1 MKIDLSNKKLRMT
14 AVGGLIVFI
23 AVVLKNGGEQMGQK
37 NHPVSSIVG
46 PIAFIIG
53 WGLLSFSIAGKPSGK
68 TKSVLAYG
76 GALGV
81 IISVMGMKMVSGDIK
96 KMFGLLFITSWIA
109 FSVSVGMDKS
119 KKSKMISMLA
129 LGSVLG
135 SMVFILPKQRAL
147 GIVDGI
153 GMPMFASSFLLLAV
167 ANSL

>member
-1 MKIDLSNKKLRMT
+1 MKIDLTNKKLRMT
-14 AVGGLIVFI
+14 ALGGLIVFI
-23 AVVLKNGGEQMGQK
+23 AVVLKNGGEQMGMK

-46 PIAFIIG
+46 RVLFVGGWALLAF
-53 WGLLSFSIAGKPSGK
+53 SVAGKPSGK

-81 IISVMGMKMVSGDIK
+81 VLSVMAMKMLPAQK
-96 KMFGLLFITSWIA
+96 KIFGLVFIASWIA
-109 FSVSVGMDKS
+109 FASSVGMDKS
-119 KKSKMISMLA
+119 KKSKMLSMLA

-135 SMVFILPKQRAL
+135 SMVFILPKQRTL
-147 GIVDGI
+147 GIVDGP

>member
-14 AVGGLIVFI
+14 ALGGLIVFI
-23 AVVLKNGGEQMGQK
+23 AVVLKNGGEQMGMK

-46 PIAFIIG
+46 RVLFIGG
-53 WGLLSFSIAGKPSGK
+53 WALLAYSVAGKPSGK

-76 GALGV
+76 GALCI
-81 IISVMGMKMVSGDIK
+81 IISVMAMKMLSGDIK
-96 KMFGLLFITSWIA
+96 KIFGLLFIAAWIA
-109 FSVSVGMDKS
+109 FASSVGMDKS

-135 SMVFILPKQRAL
+135 SMVFILPQQRKL
-147 GIVDGI
+147 GVVDGP
-153 GMPMFASSFLLLAV
+153 GMPMFASTFLLLAV